1 MVIIFSSLV
10 TTPYISFIPC
20 AVQLLY
26 PYWHTGTTL
35 TKITTR
41 LHSWFGLPVKN
52 MNAIIR
58 LMGWGKDFK
67 DIMVLNKQLTCYM
80 DMEFI
85 FRKNNSNGE
94 S

>member
-1 MVIIFSSLV
+1 
-10 TTPYISFIPC
+10 
-20 AVQLLY
+20 
-26 PYWHTGTTL
+26 
-35 TKITTR
+35 
-41 LHSWFGLPVKN
+41 
-52 MNAIIR
+52 
-58 LMGWGKDFK
+58 MGWGKDFK